1 MVAGAVSLTEIEGFD
16 YENSQII
23 WKKKQ
28 IVPALI
34 KMIDEI
40 IDNSVDAHLK
50 QPISETIDISV
61 KITDDMVQIKDNG
74 SGIDTS
80 KNEAGI
86 PLPRIC
92 WGMARAGSNFEGEN
106 IGIGTFGYGSFITN
120 VLSKKF
126 IGETDDGKHK
136 YKVTFSNN
144 AEKFTENY
152 LESKSRGTCVTFYP
166 DLGRFKVSEIDE
178 THKNAIYQRLIN
190 LSVCYPQIN
199 FKFNGKAIKI
209 SNFKK
214 LAELFSKDSI
224 VYENSNISIAIA
236 PNATDD
242 FKQYSYV
249 NGLKI
254 SDGGTHIDT
263 IMGQVVSQMRE
274 KLQRRYKSI
283 KPGDIK
289 NKLTC
294 IVFMRGFPNAKFNSQ
309 SKEKITNSIKE
320 FNDFAKIDY
329 SFVNKI
335 LKCDAIVN
343 PIIDIYKIK
352 EEYEN
357 RKALKSVETKKK
369 LKSEK
374 YFRATGTPKYLCICE
389 GFSAY
394 GGLSVVLGN
403 ENVSYYVLKGKP
415 LNAWEI
421 TNQKLVQNREL
432 SELYKI
438 LNEEVFD
445 TVLSACDGDLDGTH
459 ITGLLGGFIG
469 RFLENYKTRFG
480 RLNTPIKAARKNGK
494 LTRWVYDLQEPF
506 EPHSG
511 EEIKYYK
518 GLGSWDKSEL
528 ESVLE
533 KDGLESMIELYNF
546 DDYKIMSEFLA
557 TEESDARKEY
567 IRNNNFSIAKV

>member
-1 MVAGAVSLTEIEGFD
+1 MAQDKPSIEVLSDRSHLLLRPNMYLGGVDQTDLQDFIIKND
-16 YENSQII
+16 NINYESYT
-23 WKKKQ
+23 
-28 IVPALI
+28 IVPALLKI
-34 KMIDEI
+34 INEV
-40 IDNSVDAHLK
+40 IDNSIDAAIRADFK
-50 QPISETIDISV
+50 CGTNISV
-61 KITDDMVQIKDNG
+61 KIDDSCVIVKDDG
-74 SGIDTS
+74 SGIPS
-80 KNEAGI
+80 QKVNGKYPAE
-86 PLPRIC
+86 LC
-92 WGMARAGSNFEGEN
+92 WGYARAGSNFQDDNRVTIGAH
-106 IGIGTFGYGSFITN
+106 GIGAFATN
-120 VLSKKF
+120 VFSTKF
-126 IGETDDGKHK
+126 IGVSDDGTGCVKFISK
-136 YKVTFSNN
+136 NN
-144 AEKFTENY
+144 AESYEVKPQ
-152 LESKSRGTCVTFYP
+152 ESKSRGTCVTFYP

-224 VYENSNISIAIA
+224 VYENSGISIAIA

-263 IMGQVVSQMRE
+263 IMGQVVTQMRE
-274 KLQRRYKSI
+274 KLQRKYKSI

-335 LKCDAIVN
+335 LKSDAIVN

-403 ENVSYYVLKGKP
+403 KEVEYYVLKGK
-415 LNAWEI
+415 LKSVYKINNTKEMFD
-421 TNQKLVQNREL
+421 NREVK
-432 SELYKI
+432 ELFNI
-438 LNEEVFD
+438 ISSGVETQDMPEGDFFIFSIEGENFIVNEN
-445 TVLSACDGDLDGTH
+445 DL
-459 ITGLLGGFIG
+459 
-469 RFLENYKTRFG
+469 
-480 RLNTPIKAARKNGK
+480 
-494 LTRWVYDLQEPF
+494 
-506 EPHSG
+506 
-511 EEIKYYK
+511 IKYK
-518 GLGSWDKSEL
+518 GNWICVKKLL
-528 ESVLE
+528 EENL
-533 KDGLESMIELYNF
+533 MI
-546 DDYKIMSEFLA
+546 
-557 TEESDARKEY
+557 
-567 IRNNNFSIAKV
+567 